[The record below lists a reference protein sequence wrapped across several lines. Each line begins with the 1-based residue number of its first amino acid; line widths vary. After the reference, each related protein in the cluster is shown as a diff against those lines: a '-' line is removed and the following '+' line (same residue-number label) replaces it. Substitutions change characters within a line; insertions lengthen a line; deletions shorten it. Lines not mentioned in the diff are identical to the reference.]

1 MSRHVFRLACKIA
14 EDRGETIS
22 IGGGEPTLHPL
33 FWDFLGIAIRATSSD
48 EGMLWMA
55 TNGKR
60 TEDALILAN
69 LARNGVLG
77 VALSLDTYHE
87 PIEARVERAF
97 GKGEKKSGTYGRYLH
112 GNSRDF
118 REIRDVTA
126 NVARSGRA
134 KDWGDT
140 DYCPC
145 PDLFVAPNGY
155 IYQCGCQTKQLGTV
169 WKPKIPD
176 GCIDHCVMDK
186 VEVDSAEA

>member
-33 FWDFLGIAIRATSSD
+33 FWDFLGIALGASGGD

-60 TEDALILAN
+60 TEDALK
-69 LARNGVLG
+69 LARMAKNGVVS
-77 VALSLDTYHE
+77 VALSLDDYHE
-87 PIEARVERAF
+87 SIDIRVERAF
-97 GKGEKKSGTYGRYLH
+97 GKEEKKSNEYGRYLH

-126 NVARSGRA
+126 KVARFGRA
-134 KDWGDT
+134 KEWGDT

-145 PDLFVAPNGY
+145 PDLFVTPKGCL
-155 IYQCGCQTKQLGTV
+155 YQCGCQTEQLGTV

-176 GCIDHCVMDK
+176 EYIDCCVRDK
-186 VEVDSAEA
+186 VKEG